1 MKSKIKPMTP
11 GVPHSARVRAYLAG
25 AVITAGLC
33 GVAWRA
39 YALQVDEADHYR
51 ELAERQHQTDVN
63 IPAPRGNVIDAVGRP
78 LAVSADAD
86 SIWANPREIHDVT
99 DVADKLGKLV
109 NMEPGALEAKLG
121 VDKKFVWIARQVS
134 PEVAVAVKNAKLPG
148 IVVAKE
154 PRRWYPGKTIGG
166 PVIGRADI
174 DSRGLEG
181 VELSMNDVLI
191 GSRGNGQAVR
201 DAHGRKMF
209 ADGMSQPEPG
219 ATVQLSLDRSI
230 QATADQAIADAVISH
245 KAKSGVVVVVEV
257 ATGRVLAMS
266 SYPTYDPNSNEQHNA
281 ARNRPVTDAFESGS
295 VMKVFTVAA
304 AIDDG
309 LVGAQTEL
317 DVGGG
322 SFVVGP
328 KRITDVHPYKYLTVS
343 DIIKHSSN
351 VGAAKI
357 GLRLGRDKLYSYFKQ
372 FGFGAKSGIE
382 LPGEQVGMM
391 RNGAKWRD
399 IELATMSYGYGLTVT
414 PLQVAAG
421 LAALGNGGVYNPP
434 RIIDKVTDPDGT
446 VLYRPLGESKQMVKP
461 QTAATMQKILGTVFE
476 GGKDGGTAKDVI
488 VPGFKCG
495 GKTGT
500 AYKYDPETKHYATD
514 RYLASFAGL
523 APIDN
528 PKLAIV
534 VMVDEPSGGFHYGG
548 DVAGPVFGTVASE
561 TLRYLGV
568 PGTSPVCPP
577 RPPGYNPYLDTS
589 VKTCL
594 PSTPPP
600 KAPAPA
606 PAPAAAPEAAPV
618 IDDDPS
624 AVPAPEPG
632 SIAIPDFAGLG
643 VQRAL
648 DLARESHLAVDV
660 KGTGRVVSQDPAPG
674 FAATPVRI
682 TLTFSDGAPGR

>member
-1 MKSKIKPMTP
+1 
-11 GVPHSARVRAYLAG
+11 
-25 AVITAGLC
+25 
-33 GVAWRA
+33 
-39 YALQVDEADHYR
+39 
-51 ELAERQHQTDVN
+51 
-63 IPAPRGNVIDAVGRP
+63 
-78 LAVSADAD
+78 
-86 SIWANPREIHDVT
+86 
-99 DVADKLGKLV
+99 
-109 NMEPGALEAKLG
+109 
-121 VDKKFVWIARQVS
+121 VWIARQVT
-134 PEVAVAVKNAKLPG
+134 PEDAVAVKAAKLPG

-154 PRRWYPGKTIGG
+154 PRRRYPGRTVGG

-181 VELSMNDVLI
+181 IELSMNDVHV

-201 DAHGRKMF
+201 DAHGHKMF
-209 ADGMSQPEPG
+209 ADGMLQPEPG

-230 QATADQAIADAVISH
+230 QAIADQAIADAVITH
-245 KAKSGVVVVVEV
+245 KAKSGVVVVIEV

-266 SYPTYDPNSNEQHNA
+266 SYPTYDPNSNEGHGA

-309 LVGAQTEL
+309 MVSAQTVF

-322 SFVVGP
+322 SFVIGR
-328 KRITDVHPYKYLTVS
+328 KRITDVHAYKYLTVS

-382 LPGEQVGMM
+382 LPGEQVGML

-421 LAALGNGGVYNPP
+421 LAAIGNGGIYNPP
-434 RIIDKVTDPDGT
+434 RIVEKVTDSDGT
-446 VLYRPLGESKQMVKP
+446 VLYRPLGEARAMVKP
-461 QTAATMQKILGTVFE
+461 QTAATMLKILASMFE
-476 GGKDGGTAKDVI
+476 GGKEGGTAKDVI
-488 VPGFKCG
+488 VPGFRCG

-514 RYLASFAGL
+514 RYLSSFAGL
-523 APIDN
+523 APIDH

-534 VMVDEPSGGFHYGG
+534 AMVDEPSGGRHYGG
-548 DVAGPVFGTVASE
+548 EVAGPVFASVASE

-568 PGTSPVCPP
+568 PGLSTVCPP
-577 RPPGYNPYLDTS
+577 RPPGYNRYLDTS
-589 VKTCL
+589 VKTCI
-594 PSTPPP
+594 PSTP
-600 KAPAPA
+600 APGS
-606 PAPAAAPEAAPV
+606 AAPKVAQVRAPEPVPVIDEEEAAP
-618 IDDDPS
+618 
-624 AVPAPEPG
+624 ATPEPG

-643 VQRAL
+643 VSRAL
-648 DLARESHLAVDV
+648 DVAREAHLAVDL
-660 KGTGRVVSQDPAPG
+660 KGTGRVVAQDPPPG
-674 FAATPVRI
+674 FAAAPVRI
-682 TLTFSDGAPGR
+682 TLTFSDGAAGR